1 MTRLTPADLPGHR
14 YLRES
19 RPEWSASLASIQA
32 KGGPWGCP
40 ACGTASMLSYRCSR
54 CGADLA
60 SSDTTAG
67 VMER

>member
-19 RPEWSASLASIQA
+19 HPEWSASLASIQA

-40 ACGTASMLSYRCSR
+40 ACGTASMLCYRCSR

-60 SSDTTAG
+60 GNGTTAG